1 MLKDLSAVQFNESF
15 LEKVSSIAGQAE
27 LTEAGRQYVKTELQ
41 EAAFSR
47 AIVPQEPITTAD
59 CQRNVNDQS
68 LYLIRDIE
76 PDASAVGVDNLGE
89 PDGTYVKGER
99 YIIPIVN
106 FTTLRFQITVED
118 LRAYQYKIT
127 KRIEDK
133 SVPVLEKL
141 EDKLFLR
148 LIGAALT
155 VPAAGVQKGVD
166 SVGTTTGEID
176 ERDLIKLKN
185 TLASG
190 ISGSDSKRKEVAC
203 VLMCQE
209 AFETA
214 VILPG
219 AGDDFGKD
227 RVLNGIT
234 SDTLYGTKII
244 KTIKSDLLPIGHL
257 FAFTSPDFLGHNFA
271 LGDPNFEIKSNFG
284 LIEWQTKESIGMGIG
299 NALSV
304 ALLTLTGSIIPGETT
319 LSDTTELTMTSDAD
333 ANQDGDFSSGHAENI
348 ITYYAGLTI

>member
-1 MLKDLSAVQFNESF
+1 MLRDLNAVQYNENF
-15 LEKVSSIAGQAE
+15 LEKLSSVQGQAE

-47 AIVPQEPITTAD
+47 AIIPQEPITTAD
-59 CQRNVNDQS
+59 CQRNVNDNS

-76 PDASAVGVDNLGE
+76 PDAAAVGVDNLGE
-89 PDGTYVKGER
+89 PNGKYIKGER
-99 YIIPIVN
+99 YIIPVIN
-106 FTTLRFQITVED
+106 FVTMRFQITVED

-141 EDKLFLR
+141 EDTFFLKLA
-148 LIGAALT
+148 GAALS
-155 VPAAGVQKGVD
+155 VAAAGSQKAVD
-166 SVGTTTGEID
+166 SVGTTSLRID
-176 ERDLIKLKN
+176 EGDFILLKN

-190 ISGSDSKRKEVAC
+190 INQSDPKRKEVGC
-203 VLMCQE
+203 ILMCQE
-209 AFETA
+209 AYESA
-214 VILPG
+214 VVLPG

-234 SDTLYGTKII
+234 SDTLYGTKIVR
-244 KTIKSDLLPIGHL
+244 TIKSDLLPVGHL
-257 FAFTSPDFLGHNFA
+257 FAFTTPDFLGHNFA

-284 LIEWQTKESIGMGIG
+284 LIEWQTKESIAMGIG

-304 ALLTLTGSIIPGETT
+304 ALLTLTGSVNPGGVTALTVTTNGDLTAGGGANIP
-319 LSDTTELTMTSDAD
+319 
-333 ANQDGDFSSGHAENI
+333 
-348 ITYYAGLTI
+348 TYYSSLTV

>member
-1 MLKDLSAVQFNESF
+1 MLKDLSSVQFNEQF
-15 LEKVSSIAGQAE
+15 LEKISSVQGQAE

-47 AIVPQEPITTAD
+47 AILPQEPITTAD
-59 CQRNVNDQS
+59 CQRNVNDNS

-76 PDASAVGVDNLGE
+76 PDAAAVGVDNLGE
-89 PDGTYVKGER
+89 PDGQYVKGER

-106 FTTLRFQITVED
+106 FVTKRFQITVED

-141 EDKLFLR
+141 EDKFFLR
-148 LIGAALT
+148 LIGAAVNVSGNNDKAVKYAGGTANLT
-155 VPAAGVQKGVD
+155 IEATD
-166 SVGTTTGEID
+166 F
-176 ERDLIKLKN
+176 IKLKN

-190 ISGSDSKRKEVAC
+190 INQADTKRKEVGC
-203 VLMCQE
+203 ILMCQE
-209 AFETA
+209 AFESA
-214 VILPG
+214 VVLPG

-234 SDTLYGTKII
+234 SDTLYGTKIV
-244 KTIKSDLLPIGHL
+244 KTIKSDLLPVGHL
-257 FAFTSPDFLGHNFA
+257 WAFTTPDFLGHNFA

-304 ALLTLTGSIIPGETT
+304 ALLTLKGSVNPGGSTDLVVATDGTT
-319 LSDTTELTMTSDAD
+319 P
-333 ANQDGDFSSGHAENI
+333 AN
-348 ITYYAGLTI
+348 ITNYYAGLTV

>member
-1 MLKDLSAVQFNESF
+1 MLKDISAVQFNEAF
-15 LEKVSSIAGQAE
+15 LDKIASVQGQAE

-47 AIVPQEPITTAD
+47 AIIPQEPITTAD
-59 CQRNVNDQS
+59 CQRNVNDNS

-76 PDASAVGVDNLGE
+76 PDAAAVGVDNLGE
-89 PDGTYVKGER
+89 PDGQYVRGER

-106 FTTLRFQITVED
+106 FVTKRFQITVED

-141 EDKLFLR
+141 EDTFFMR
-148 LIGAALT
+148 LVGAAVNVT
-155 VPAAGVQKGVD
+155 GNKDKVID
-166 SVGTTTGEID
+166 SVGTTALTINEGD
-176 ERDLIKLKN
+176 FIKLKN
-185 TLASG
+185 TLSAG
-190 ISGSDSKRKEVAC
+190 LNGSDPKRKEVGC
-203 VLMCQE
+203 ILMCQE

-214 VILPG
+214 VILPN

-234 SDTLYGTKII
+234 SDTLYGTKIV
-244 KTIKSDLLPIGHL
+244 KTIKSDLVPVGHMW
-257 FAFTSPDFLGHNFA
+257 AFTTPDFLGHNFA

-304 ALLTLTGSIIPGETT
+304 ALMTLQGASAPGVTFSAGVGGGADLTQSFGGTQGA
-319 LSDTTELTMTSDAD
+319 SDGTMRVDIS
-333 ANQDGDFSSGHAENI
+333 N
-348 ITYYAGLTI
+348 YYASLTV

>member
-1 MLKDLSAVQFNESF
+1 MLKDLSAVQFNEQF
-15 LEKVSSIAGQAE
+15 MDKIATVNGQQE

-76 PDASAVGVDNLGE
+76 PDAAAVGVDNLGE
-89 PDGTYVKGER
+89 PDGQYVKGER
-99 YIIPIVN
+99 YIIPVVN
-106 FTTLRFQITVED
+106 FTTKRFQITVED

-141 EDKLFLR
+141 EDKFFLR
-148 LIGAALT
+148 LVGAA
-155 VPAAGVQKGVD
+155 VAVASAGSQKGVKGND
-166 SVGTTTGEID
+166 TTNNLRIHELDFVSI
-176 ERDLIKLKN
+176 KN

-190 ISGSDSKRKEVAC
+190 INGSDAKRKEVAC

-227 RVLNGIT
+227 RVLNGIS
-234 SDTLYGTKII
+234 SDTLYGTKVV
-244 KTIKSDLLPIGHL
+244 KTIKSDVLPVGHL
-257 FAFTSPDFLGHNFA
+257 WAFTSPDFLGHNFA
-271 LGDPNFEIKSNFG
+271 LGDPSFEIKSNFG
-284 LIEWQTKESIGMGIG
+284 LIEWQTKESIAMGIG

-304 ALLTLTGSIIPGETT
+304 ALLTLKGSVNPGGSTDLAIATNGTIPAAI
-319 LSDTTELTMTSDAD
+319 SA
-333 ANQDGDFSSGHAENI
+333 
-348 ITYYAGLTI
+348 YYAALKV

>member
-1 MLKDLSAVQFNESF
+1 MLKDLSAVQFNEQF
-15 LEKVSSIAGQAE
+15 LEKIASVSGQQE

-76 PDASAVGVDNLGE
+76 PDASAIGVDNLGE
-89 PDGTYVKGER
+89 PDGSYVKGER
-99 YIIPIVN
+99 YIIPVVN
-106 FTTLRFQITVED
+106 FTTKRFQITVED

-141 EDKLFLR
+141 EDKFFMR
-148 LIGAALT
+148 LTGAALA
-155 VPAAGVQKGVD
+155 VASAGSQKGVPGND
-166 SVGTTTGEID
+166 QVNTLRINQLD
-176 ERDLIKLKN
+176 FVDIKN

-190 ISGSDSKRKEVAC
+190 INGSDAKRKEVAC

-234 SDTLYGTKII
+234 SDTLYGSKVI
-244 KTIKSDLLPIGHL
+244 KTIKSDILPVGHL
-257 FAFTSPDFLGHNFA
+257 WAFTSPDFLGHNFA
-271 LGDPNFEIKSNFG
+271 LGDPSFEIKSNFG
-284 LIEWQTKESIGMGIG
+284 LIEWQTKESIAMGIG

-304 ALLTLTGSIIPGETT
+304 SLLALKGSVAPGTATGLEITT
-319 LSDTTELTMTSDAD
+319 AGTIDA
-333 ANQDGDFSSGHAENI
+333 AIS
-348 ITYYAGLTI
+348 TYYASLTV